1 MADKT
6 WVDLIH
12 DHSPELEQQHKADM
26 EFLNRD
32 SALSSREKLLL
43 AMVLDTAANKPNG
56 ARGYGERA
64 VKAGATKDQILEA
77 LTIIRMFWG
86 RPALVTGTEALRQFE
101 KG

>member
-1 MADKT
+1 MADKG
-6 WVDLIH
+6 WMDLIR
-12 DHSPELEQQHKADM
+12 DHSPELDRQNKADQ

-56 ARGYGERA
+56 ARRYGEAA
-64 VKAGATKDQILEA
+64 VKAGASKDQVLEA

-86 RPALVTGTEALRQFE
+86 RPALVTGSEALKQFE
-101 KG
+101 TG